1 MHLQIRNLGNIQQ
14 ADIDIKDLTIICG
27 PNGSNKTWL
36 SYAIFHYFHIPN
48 SGIAQVR
55 PELAGLSLDD
65 DEITIDISSDG
76 FTKLLV
82 SSFATHELL
91 SANEVHK
98 TFNASKETF
107 KDFRISQDD
116 VNENRLS
123 HQKAREMVDCLIEET
138 VNYAEDQLSV
148 SSGATDKLLSLEFKV
163 NSEHNKAS
171 TDKKLFLFSVF
182 INDMIKAH
190 SSFFRPFA
198 LTSERVGCLAFQ
210 KDIDGSSLK
219 IKNKLESLLETY
231 NYDENEETLALIRE
245 MYSLSL
251 GNRASVPVPV
261 RKNLDA
267 VRNAQEILT
276 KQSDLKTQSPELI
289 EALGEITKGS
299 FTVNNGVLSY
309 QYDNDNSLP
318 ITIASSSIKSL
329 YHLDL
334 YINNLA
340 KKNDILLI
348 DEPELNLHPDNQ
360 RKMAKVIARLVNA
373 GVKVLL
379 TTHSDYLVRELNNS
393 IMLSSEFQDKS
404 KIMETHQLI
413 EADILTP
420 AQVSAYA
427 VDTQGE
433 FSAMTVDKLGVNTQI
448 FDSIIKDANQ
458 LQSEIYYSLEEM
470 DE

>member
-1 MHLQIRNLGNIQQ
+1 MRLQIKNLGNIQQ
-14 ADIDIKDLTIICG
+14 ADIDINDLTIVCG

-36 SYAIFHYFHIPN
+36 SYAIFHYFSFLSSVNTSVHHETADI
-48 SGIAQVR
+48 
-55 PELAGLSLDD
+55 SLDG
-65 DEITIDISSDG
+65 DEPTIDITSKG

-82 SSFATHELL
+82 SNFTMLELL
-91 SANEVHK
+91 CSDQVHR

-107 KDFRISQDD
+107 KDFKITNANTDEKLLEIINS
-116 VNENRLS
+116 
-123 HQKAREMVDCLIEET
+123 LIKKT
-138 VNYAEDQLSV
+138 IRYSTDQLSV
-148 SSGATDKLLSLEFKV
+148 TSVATDNILNLEFKI
-163 NSEHNKAS
+163 NGEHDKIN
-171 TDKKLFLFSVF
+171 TDKKLLLFSVF
-182 INDMIKAH
+182 ISEMIQTH
-190 SSFFRPFA
+190 SGLFRPFA

-210 KDIDGSSLK
+210 KDIDGSALR
-219 IKNKLESLLETY
+219 IKNKLESLLETFSY
-231 NYDENEETLALIRE
+231 AENEEATALIRE
-245 MYSLSL
+245 MHLLSL

-261 RKNLDA
+261 RMNLEA
-267 VRNAQEILT
+267 VRNAQEELT
-276 KQSDLKTQSPELI
+276 KESFLKTQSPELI
-289 EALGEITKGS
+289 EALREITKGS
-299 FTVNNGVLSY
+299 FTVSNGILNY
-309 QYDNDNSLP
+309 NYDKDNSLP

-393 IMLSSEFQDKS
+393 IMLSSEFSDKES
-404 KIMETHQLI
+404 IMETHQLV
-413 EADILTP
+413 EEDILTP
-420 AQVSAYA
+420 TQVSAYA

-433 FSAMTVDKLGVNTQI
+433 FSAMPVGKLGINTQI
-448 FDSIIKDANQ
+448 FDNIINSANQ
-458 LQSEIYYSLEEM
+458 LQSEIYYSLEAA